1 MSVRVGNDIVAGS
14 TSDQLISTAIET
26 HNRDANAHAD
36 IRTDIS
42 NLNNT
47 KQDTLTAGTGIDI
60 TSNTVSNAG
69 VRSVA
74 TGTTNGTISVNT
86 NGTSAEV
93 AVAGL
98 QNGAYSSKGTANGVA
113 SLDGNKKIPIDQIPN
128 LDNNYVNA
136 SLGTTITPIAAGA
149 HNSLKK
155 YGWFYNNGMLTGIG
169 LLTLAQ
175 NRFYQIDK
183 RGGTVTCN
191 YDDVVSSLS
200 ASLVNGDYNGYF
212 PSINP
217 STAFADK
224 PFVCEVTKPTPFELS
239 DVTRLRIYGHRLGNG
254 IKSTHYK
261 IEVKYGTGNTDWAT
275 AYEYEGTEK
284 SIVGQYSLQVAGVA
298 STSYHPIY
306 GIRLTIYESTSTV
319 FEISQ
324 IELVTSRGTEKLPD
338 AMHVLADTGGTVYG
352 DITIP
357 DNFGSFKGNLTGTAS
372 KATADANGNN
382 IASTY
387 TKADT
392 KGTANGVASLDA
404 NAKVPS
410 EQIPVATASALGG
423 VKVEF
428 DETTGTLNI
437 KTE

>member
-60 TSNTVSNAG
+60 NSNTVSNAG

-113 SLDGNKKIPIDQIPN
+113 SLDGNKKIPVAQIPDLN
-128 LDNNYVNA
+128 ATYVNVV
-136 SLGTTITPIAAGA
+136 LGTVTTPTAAGT
-149 HNSLKK
+149 HNLLKK

-169 LLTLAQ
+169 LLTLAR
-175 NRFYQIDK
+175 NTFYQIDK

-191 YDDVVSSLS
+191 YTDVVSNLNSD
-200 ASLVNGDYNGYF
+200 LVNGNYSGYF

-217 STAFADK
+217 STAFVDK
-224 PFVCEVTKPTPFELS
+224 PFVFEVTKPTDFEMS

-261 IEVKYGTGNTDWAT
+261 IEVKYGTGASDWAT
-275 AYEYEGTEK
+275 AYEYEGAEK
-284 SIVGQYSLQVAGVA
+284 SICGQYSLQVAGVA

-306 GIRLTIYESTSTV
+306 GIRLTIYESTSIV

-324 IELVTSRGTEKLPD
+324 IELLSSRGTEKLPD
-338 AMHVLADTGGTVYG
+338 AMHVLSDTGGTIYG

-357 DNFGSFKGNLTGTAS
+357 DNFGSFNGNLTGTAS

-387 TKADT
+387 IKADT

-404 NAKVPS
+404 NAKVP
-410 EQIPVATASALGG
+410 EAQIPLSFT
-423 VKVEF
+423 
-428 DETTGTLNI
+428 I
-437 KTE
+437 KDWRN